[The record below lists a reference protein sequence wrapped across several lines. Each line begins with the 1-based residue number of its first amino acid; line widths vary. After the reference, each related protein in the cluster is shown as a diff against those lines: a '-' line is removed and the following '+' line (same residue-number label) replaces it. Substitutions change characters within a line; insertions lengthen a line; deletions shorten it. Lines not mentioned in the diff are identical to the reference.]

1 MFDKKEEIYYA
12 VIITSVFVFVLIGII
27 IYALLLYLKRKRNHL
42 VDKAVFK
49 QTLLSSQLEIRE
61 QTLRYIGKELHD
73 NLGQVASLIKINLNT
88 LQLTD
93 LQKAADKIE
102 NTKDL
107 TRQLIADIKSLSVSL
122 GGDRIIQKGLIKAIE
137 TEVDR
142 LNKTGQFIASF
153 SAEGTIP
160 FIDNDTSVILFRMVQ
175 EVLNNMVKH
184 SNAKHIDITAG
195 ITGNLFILALD
206 DDGDGFEIKE
216 EMNSGGAGL
225 HNLYNR
231 AGLIKAQLN
240 INSTLN
246 KGTHIS
252 IALPL

>member
-107 TRQLIADIKSLSVSL
+107 TRQLIADDLCFFTKK
-122 GGDRIIQKGLIKAIE
+122 D
-137 TEVDR
+137 
-142 LNKTGQFIASF
+142 
-153 SAEGTIP
+153 
-160 FIDNDTSVILFRMVQ
+160 
-175 EVLNNMVKH
+175 
-184 SNAKHIDITAG
+184 
-195 ITGNLFILALD
+195 
-206 DDGDGFEIKE
+206 
-216 EMNSGGAGL
+216 EMYFTTYRG
-225 HNLYNR
+225 
-231 AGLIKAQLN
+231 
-240 INSTLN
+240 
-246 KGTHIS
+246 
-252 IALPL
+252 

>member
-93 LQKAADKIE
+93 LQKAAEKIE

-122 GGDRIIQKGLIKAIE
+122 VGDRIIQKGLIKAIE
-137 TEVDR
+137 IEVDR
-142 LNKTGQFIASF
+142 LNKTGQFAASF
-153 SAEGTIP
+153 SVEGTIP
-160 FIDNDTSVILFRMVQ
+160 FIDNDTSVILLGWCR
-175 EVLNNMVKH
+175 KC
-184 SNAKHIDITAG
+184 
-195 ITGNLFILALD
+195 
-206 DDGDGFEIKE
+206 
-216 EMNSGGAGL
+216 
-225 HNLYNR
+225 
-231 AGLIKAQLN
+231 
-240 INSTLN
+240 
-246 KGTHIS
+246 
-252 IALPL
+252 

>member
-93 LQKAADKIE
+93 LQKATEKIE

-122 GGDRIIQKGLIKAIE
+122 GGDRIIQKGLIKAVEI
-137 TEVDR
+137 EVDR
-142 LNKTGQFIASF
+142 LNKIGQFVASF
-153 SAEGTIP
+153 SVQDAIP

-184 SNAKHIDITAG
+184 SNAKHIDVTAG
-195 ITGNLFILALD
+195 ITGNLFILALN

-225 HNLYNR
+225 QNLYNR
-231 AGLIKAQLN
+231 AGLIKAQLG

>member
-142 LNKTGQFIASF
+142 LNKIGQFIASF

-195 ITGNLFILALD
+195 ITGNLFILALN

-231 AGLIKAQLN
+231 AGLIKAQLS
-240 INSTLN
+240 INSTVN